1 MADRNFWQRWGDK
14 FRDDKGLF
22 QGGDFG
28 RIGGRFQDFLDTTS
42 AIQPRADQTP
52 GGVMLSNLANPNQPG
67 VDVVTPGGTYD
78 PRATRGFADARSLAT
93 TFDPT
98 NPNSVRELQLR
109 LIDQGYLSGAQD
121 AEGNYIEADS
131 QYGPKTEAALR
142 DLQGHF
148 DVNNPTDPSSLLGYT
163 EYFSDRNQIPFINNQ
178 PGVIN
183 PALSVNPAGPSMGP
197 MNNPSYNAS
206 GSSMSPGQIVNQHA
220 QVNSQDS
227 SSNPGVAQSVNA
239 AFPHSANP
247 TLSPLDNFS
256 SHLPP
261 TPDYVT
267 NFLDIVN
274 PFNYM
279 DREGE

>member
-42 AIQPRADQTP
+42 ALQPRTDQTP

-131 QYGPKTEAALR
+131 KYGPKTESALR
-142 DLQGHF
+142 DLQSHF
-148 DVNNPTDPSSLLGYT
+148 DVNNPTNPNSLLGYT
-163 EYFSDRNQIPFINNQ
+163 EYFSQPNQVPFLNNQ

-183 PALSVNPAGPSMGP
+183 PALSVNPAGPSIGP
-197 MNNPSYNAS
+197 ANNPSYNAS
-206 GSSMSPGQIVNQHA
+206 GSSMSPGEIINQHA
-220 QVNSQDS
+220 QVNSQVSPTTDTSTNPYSPVFEGMNAYNSSDTPYLDS
-227 SSNPGVAQSVNA
+227 LVGFGNTIGGFMSKLNP
-239 AFPHSANP
+239 
-247 TLSPLDNFS
+247 
-256 SHLPP
+256 
-261 TPDYVT
+261 Y
-267 NFLDIVN
+267 
-274 PFNYM
+274 NYM
-279 DREGE
+279 DSK